1 MAVLVAL
8 LSAAFY
14 AAAMVLQQH
23 DARKADPSKA
33 LHPGL
38 LVDLARRPQWLAGV
52 AANGAA
58 YALRYVALG
67 RASLALVEPILATSL
82 LFALPVSAFW
92 DRHKLRW
99 TEWAG
104 ALSIVVGL
112 ATFLLAARPEQGET
126 SASGPAWLVAAVV
139 VVAVVV
145 TLVGLSRGRSDD
157 VRARLLA
164 AAGGTLFTL
173 AAALTKAVAA
183 APGVLPSPTG
193 WEVYALLG
201 AFAAGVVLIQSAF
214 NAGPL
219 RASLPVLMVVETVG
233 SVVVGATLF
242 GEVVGGGAG
251 NLAAEVVGM
260 LLMTV
265 GIVMAAG
272 TGRSVDVAN
281 RA

>member
-1 MAVLVAL
+1 M
-8 LSAAFY
+8 
-14 AAAMVLQQH
+14 
-23 DARKADPSKA
+23 
-33 LHPGL
+33 
-38 LVDLARRPQWLAGV
+38 
-52 AANGAA
+52 
-58 YALRYVALG
+58 
-67 RASLALVEPILATSL
+67 
-82 LFALPVSAFW
+82 
-92 DRHKLRW
+92 
-99 TEWAG
+99 
-104 ALSIVVGL
+104 
-112 ATFLLAARPEQGET
+112 
-126 SASGPAWLVAAVV
+126 V